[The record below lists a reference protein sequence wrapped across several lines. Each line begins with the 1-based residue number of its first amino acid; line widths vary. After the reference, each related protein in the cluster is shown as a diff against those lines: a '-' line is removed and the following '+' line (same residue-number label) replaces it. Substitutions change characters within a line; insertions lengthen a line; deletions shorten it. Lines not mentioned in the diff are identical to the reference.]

1 MAGPGSSGEK
11 RVKTK
16 FTPPDASGYVRSSS
30 GNLQLIPKLS
40 QKKILLRASVTDLT
54 KERDSLL
61 EISMLNSKLE
71 SLENPG
77 SHPVPDPS
85 KDDSK
90 TVGSEGAISKNQFE
104 ELKEYIAETV
114 KLYQDAQ
121 AAAKT
126 KGNKINSK
134 SPSDPRAPGP
144 SGARSPHTGSAAKIS
159 SKASRKDMLGPSIGG
174 DDSDDDTYGGTGS
187 MDSSADDDDTG

>member
-1 MAGPGSSGEK
+1 MEHKENKSDSNVTSVYKILLCDENSKDVANKPEKTNKTDQFPAQVAGPGSSGGK

-16 FTPPDASGYVRSSS
+16 FTPPDATGYVRSSS
-30 GNLQLIPKLS
+30 GKLQLIPKLS

-85 KDDSK
+85 KDYSK
-90 TVGSEGAISKNQFE
+90 SEGSEGAI
-104 ELKEYIAETV
+104 YIKKPV
-114 KLYQDAQ
+114 L
-121 AAAKT
+121 
-126 KGNKINSK
+126 
-134 SPSDPRAPGP
+134 R
-144 SGARSPHTGSAAKIS
+144 R
-159 SKASRKDMLGPSIGG
+159 
-174 DDSDDDTYGGTGS
+174 
-187 MDSSADDDDTG
+187 

>member
-11 RVKTK
+11 RVKTM

-30 GNLQLIPKLS
+30 GKLQLIPKLS
-40 QKKILLRASVTDLT
+40 QKKILLRASVTGLT

-61 EISMLNSKLE
+61 DEISMLNSKLE

-90 TVGSEGAISKNQFE
+90 TEGSEGAISKSQFE
-104 ELKEYIAETV
+104 EVKDYIAEPV
-114 KLYQDAQ
+114 KLFQTAQ
-121 AAAKT
+121 AAAKS
-126 KGNKINSK
+126 KGNKSSLK
-134 SPSDPRAPGP
+134 SPSDPVAPGP
-144 SGARSPHTGSAAKIS
+144 SGAGSPHSGPAAKIS
-159 SKASRKDMLGPSIGG
+159 SKASL
-174 DDSDDDTYGGTGS
+174 
-187 MDSSADDDDTG
+187 

>member
-1 MAGPGSSGEK
+1 M
-11 RVKTK
+11 KTK

-90 TVGSEGAISKNQFE
+90 TEGSEGAI
-104 ELKEYIAETV
+104 YIKKPV
-114 KLYQDAQ
+114 L
-121 AAAKT
+121 
-126 KGNKINSK
+126 
-134 SPSDPRAPGP
+134 R
-144 SGARSPHTGSAAKIS
+144 R
-159 SKASRKDMLGPSIGG
+159 
-174 DDSDDDTYGGTGS
+174 
-187 MDSSADDDDTG
+187 

>member
-11 RVKTK
+11 RVKTM

-30 GNLQLIPKLS
+30 DNLQLIPKLS

-90 TVGSEGAISKNQFE
+90 TVGSEGAISKSQFE
-104 ELKEYIAETV
+104 EVKDYIAEPV
-114 KLYQDAQ
+114 KLFQTAQ
-121 AAAKT
+121 AAAKS
-126 KGNKINSK
+126 KGNKSSLK
-134 SPSDPRAPGP
+134 SPSDPVAPGP
-144 SGARSPHTGSAAKIS
+144 SGAGSPHSGSAAKIS
-159 SKASRKDMLGPSIGG
+159 SKASLKDMLGSSICG
-174 DDSDDDTYGGTGS
+174 DDTDDVTDVGTGF
-187 MDSSADDDDTG
+187 MDSSADNDDTG

>member
-1 MAGPGSSGEK
+1 MTDS
-11 RVKTK
+11 TK
-16 FTPPDASGYVRSSS
+16 GRDF
-30 GNLQLIPKLS
+30 
-40 QKKILLRASVTDLT
+40 LLD
-54 KERDSLL
+54 
-61 EISMLNSKLE
+61 ISMLNSKLE

-90 TVGSEGAISKNQFE
+90 TVGSEGAISKSQFE

-144 SGARSPHTGSAAKIS
+144 SGAGSPHTGSAAKIS
-159 SKASRKDMLGPSIGG
+159 SKSQPLDMLG
-174 DDSDDDTYGGTGS
+174 
-187 MDSSADDDDTG
+187 SSVLWRCYRCGYRGWHCFHRH